1 MKNLKAKTLLAL
13 VIILSSCSI
22 VNKFPI
28 SNVTPAADIV
38 LSRQHDQN
46 GNNKI
51 KVTARNLAAVER
63 LNPPQ
68 TVYVVWVISENDGI
82 RNIGLLKNKNAR
94 VAEIETLT
102 PFKFTEI
109 FITAENKA
117 DVSYPTGVEISRI
130 KF

>member
-82 RNIGLLKNKNAR
+82 RNIGLL
-94 VAEIETLT
+94 T